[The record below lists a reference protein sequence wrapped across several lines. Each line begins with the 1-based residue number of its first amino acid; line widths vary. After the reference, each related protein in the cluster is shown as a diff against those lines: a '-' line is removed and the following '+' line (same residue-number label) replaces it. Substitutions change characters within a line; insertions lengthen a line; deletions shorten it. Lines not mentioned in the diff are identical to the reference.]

1 VLIIVQTSDLKTV
14 KRYRKRSLI
23 GEAKL
28 VDNDFEDRILKI
40 RKGKEIF
47 QKKMKTKVLNLDTT
61 FLLVLTDNELC
72 LNYGVKYLPDF
83 IKLYHKNNVYILLDN
98 EKYSEA
104 FTEAGGKVRVCEEND
119 LQNIAEYLN
128 LFHMKE
134 FPDTRIIF
142 LTEKDGYNPPVGE
155 FLKKGAFTLEE
166 YVAISLYFLKGLRE
180 EYNFGSN

>member
-1 VLIIVQTSDLKTV
+1 M
-14 KRYRKRSLI
+14 
-23 GEAKL
+23 E
-28 VDNDFEDRILKI
+28 
-40 RKGKEIF
+40 
-47 QKKMKTKVLNLDTT
+47 KKYESSN
-61 FLLVLTDNELC
+61 
-72 LNYGVKYLPDF
+72 
-83 IKLYHKNNVYILLDN
+83 
-98 EKYSEA
+98 
-104 FTEAGGKVRVCEEND
+104 CEEND